1 MDYRLN
7 KDSLLDILQQWNQF
21 LRRKVRLIACGGT
34 AMTLLNVK
42 ESTKDVDFM
51 VPDAR
56 EYAYLIKQLKE
67 LGYKPF
73 TGAGWRRDGEIFIFD
88 LFQGKKIHTTELCE
102 SPLNVGNHLLFKEY
116 SRLYVGI
123 LNYYDL
129 ISSKILRG
137 TTVDMD
143 DCELLFRARKDE
155 INIATLTDHYRE
167 LASYDTS
174 FERVK
179 VHIDYFI
186 ERLHREN
193 LL

>member
-1 MDYRLN
+1 
-7 KDSLLDILQQWNQF
+7 
-21 LRRKVRLIACGGT
+21 
-34 AMTLLNVK
+34 MTLLNVK

-51 VPDAR
+51 IPDAR
-56 EYAYLIKQLKE
+56 EYAYLINILKE
-67 LGYKPF
+67 LGYKPC
-73 TGAGWRRDGEIFIFD
+73 TGAGWRRDGDVFIFD

-102 SPLNVGNHLLFKEY
+102 SPLNEGNHLPFKEY

-129 ISSKILRG
+129 ISSKLLRG

-143 DCELLFRARKDE
+143 DCELLFRARRDD
-155 INIATLTDHYRE
+155 INLETLAEHYRE
-167 LASYDTS
+167 LASYDIS

-186 ERLHREN
+186 EHLHKEG
-193 LL
+193 LI